1 MAKLTNLFNKETA
14 LDILYLGGGAAVG
27 GYAGSK
33 IYDKI
38 KESKPDFDAAGTYAP
53 YVKGGIPIIVGLLL
67 PTVAGNSSAVKKIG
81 QGMFAAGSGIIAN
94 ELLKKAGVELKG
106 VGNVMMGNVMLQGM
120 TPDRSLEGGVAL
132 GNVGYDNYT
141 ATSYDITPAAAGEMD
156 Y

>member
-1 MAKLTNLFNKETA
+1 MAKLGNLFNKETA

-33 IYDKI
+33 VYDKI
-38 KESKPDFDAAGTYAP
+38 KEGNAEFDKDGTYAP
-53 YVKGGIPIIVGLLL
+53 YVKGGVPIVVGLLL
-67 PTVAGNSSAVKKIG
+67 PALAGGGNAIRKIG
-81 QGMFAAGSGIIAN
+81 NGMFAAGSGIIVN

-106 VGNVMMGNVMLQGM
+106 VGNVMMGNVMMQGM
-120 TPDRSLEGGVAL
+120 TPDRSLDGGVAL

-141 ATSYDITPAAAGEMD
+141 NTSYDITPAAAGEMD

>member
-38 KESKPDFDAAGTYAP
+38 KESKPDFDTDKKLAP
-53 YVKGGIPIIVGLLL
+53 YVKGGIPIAVGLLL
-67 PTVAGNSSAVKKIG
+67 PSLAGGSNLVKKIG
-81 QGMFAAGSGIIAN
+81 QGMFAAGSGIIVN
-94 ELLKKAGVELKG
+94 ELLRQAGVELKG
-106 VGNVMMGNVMLQGM
+106 VGNVMMGNVMMQGM